1 MILALMVLV
10 EQKALR
16 SPRIFP
22 KLPMMNDATN
32 WKVPKWPFLLG
43 NALLLAFAYFIV
55 LKSPHPIGKWEIIA
69 CFASAAFGALIGVVP
84 FILDYRAMGKLIEV
98 NALGEVSEKI
108 QNLEKLAAQISSA
121 TNQLADV
128 QETVKGSSDKTIAAA
143 KGIAEKMAS
152 EVREFSEFMQ
162 KMNNSEKAALRLEV
176 EKSRRGETE
185 WLQVLVHIL
194 DHIFALH
201 GAAVRSGQSQVVNQ
215 IAHFQNACRGTVRRI
230 GLAAFVPVPGE
241 PFNVERHQVP
251 GGKEKP
257 SADAVV
263 AETIA
268 AGYTFQGKLFRPA
281 MVRLREKDLP
291 AATTIE
297 KTIPVPSLK
306 PENSEDELSLESPD

>member
-1 MILALMVLV
+1 MILAQMVLV

-22 KLPMMNDATN
+22 KLPKMNDAKN
-32 WKVPKWPFLLG
+32 WKVPKWPFFLAD
-43 NALLLAFAYFIV
+43 ALLMAFAYFFV
-55 LKSPHPIGKWEIIA
+55 LRAPRAIGHWEIAAA
-69 CFASAAFGALIGVVP
+69 CVAFGAVLGIIP
-84 FILDYRAMGKLIEV
+84 FILDYRAMGKVIEV
-98 NALGEVSEKI
+98 NALGAVSEKI

-121 TNQLADV
+121 TSQLADV
-128 QETVKGSSDKTIAAA
+128 QETVKGNSDKTIAAA
-143 KGIAEKMAS
+143 KGIADKMAA
-152 EVREFSEFMQ
+152 EVREFSEFMK
-162 KMNNSEKAALRLEV
+162 KMNDSEKATLRLEV

-201 GAAVRSGQSQVVNQ
+201 GAAVRAGQPQVITQ

-230 GLAAFVPVPGE
+230 GLAAFVATPGE
-241 PFNVERHQVP
+241 PFDTERHQVA

-263 AETIA
+263 AETVA

-281 MVRLREKDLP
+281 IVRLRKKDLP

-297 KTIPVPSLK
+297 KTISVPSSKL
-306 PENSEDELSLESPD
+306 ESTDDELSLESLD

>member
-1 MILALMVLV
+1 MVLV

-22 KLPMMNDATN
+22 KLPMMNDATK
-32 WKVPKWPFLLG
+32 WKIPKWPFFLAD
-43 NALLLAFAYFIV
+43 ALLLAFAYFIV
-55 LKSPHPIGKWEIIA
+55 WKSPHPIGKWEILA
-69 CFASAAFGALIGVVP
+69 CFASAAFGALIGVAP
-84 FILDYRAMGKLIEV
+84 FIFDYRAMGKLIEV

-128 QETVKGSSDKTIAAA
+128 QETVKGSSDKTVAAA
-143 KGIAEKMAS
+143 KGIADKMAS
-152 EVREFSEFMQ
+152 EVREFSGFMQ
-162 KMNNSEKAALRLEV
+162 KMNDSEKAALRLEV

-201 GAAVRSGQSQVVNQ
+201 SAAVRAGQSQVVNQ

-230 GLAAFVPVPGE
+230 GLAAFVPAPDE
-241 PFNVERHQVP
+241 KFDAERHQVA
-251 GGKEKP
+251 GTKEKP

-268 AGYTFQGKLFRPA
+268 SGYTFQGKLFRPA

-297 KTIPVPSLK
+297 KNIPVPSLK
-306 PENSEDELSLESPD
+306 PEDAEDELSLESPD